1 MPLNRYSFETVEK
14 DTIFMTKLAISS
26 LHPFCLCFKVGQHER
41 HSDPSLTF
49 HTVWRRVRLF
59 HVHSSSATASRQAR
73 YSSRSP
79 YSQSRCSHGAPRS
92 TLLPRYSSCR
102 KRSPTACLAHLQEH
116 RLCNGWVRP
125 NVPQERYEAA
135 RQPAFL
141 LSYPEHRARV
151 PEALDILA
159 RDGGF
164 ADLVLPVWRA
174 SCHQE

>member
-1 MPLNRYSFETVEK
+1 
-14 DTIFMTKLAISS
+14 MTKLAISS

-116 RLCNGWVRP
+116 RLCNGWDAQTFLKSDMKQRVSLP
-125 NVPQERYEAA
+125 FCSPIPSTG
-135 RQPAFL
+135 PASPKRSIFW
-141 LSYPEHRARV
+141 PEMGDSR
-151 PEALDILA
+151 IWFCQF
-159 RDGGF
+159 GG
-164 ADLVLPVWRA
+164 LPATRN
-174 SCHQE
+174 